1 MNVSRSPA
9 TGRMR
14 ITGHFPKPEAKVR
27 CNIPKKP
34 ECPKKIRHVHPFTE
48 RCFLL
53 SAKEELASYQIAYPF
68 FSYKNISRSKSVSV
82 HTLDETVRMNRMQE
96 QPGSGRLLTEG
107 VDDQGKVAE
116 RRLMN
121 G

>member
-34 ECPKKIRHVHPFTE
+34 ECQKKIRHVHPFTE

-53 SAKEELASYQIAYPF
+53 SAKEELAPNQIAYPF

-82 HTLDETVRMNRMQE
+82 HTLDETARMNRMQE
-96 QPGSGRLLTEG
+96 QLFIYPTYFKIKNHTSSVFLAIPFF
-107 VDDQGKVAE
+107 K
-116 RRLMN
+116 
-121 G
+121 